1 MMINTKWGP
10 ICREPQN
17 YLSWKTKWIDIGNT
31 VHCQLFHAKISS
43 NLFNSRVCLSTE
55 WKYCGLKINFVT
67 KLKWLFRN
75 YIWDVFSSSFLPFPP
90 LKLVFLQE
98 TLSSFAISRSLHMS
112 PSQTMMM
119 MIHNDDRWVMMMILP
134 VESLKQREGNRPAF
148 HTRSL
153 PGTTWI
159 IMVNVMTMEV
169 LLIMMI
175 MIILMTYVAR
185 YRSENDQMCCLYFV
199 YFCVFILGP
208 K

>member
-1 MMINTKWGP
+1 M
-10 ICREPQN
+10 
-17 YLSWKTKWIDIGNT
+17 
-31 VHCQLFHAKISS
+31 F
-43 NLFNSRVCLSTE
+43 
-55 WKYCGLKINFVT
+55 
-67 KLKWLFRN
+67 
-75 YIWDVFSSSFLPFPP
+75 FSSSFLPFPP

-175 MIILMTYVAR
+175 MIILMMIMIIVMMIMIIEMMITNHISCHSQSVGR
-185 YRSENDQMCCLYFV
+185 PQGQCNPGSQLNRKFFNPNPSNGITFRVKRSICL
-199 YFCVFILGP
+199 
-208 K
+208 

>member
-1 MMINTKWGP
+1 MQKYPRTSLT
-10 ICREPQN
+10 RESASAQSESIVAWKSS
-17 YLSWKTKWIDIGNT
+17 LSPNW
-31 VHCQLFHAKISS
+31 
-43 NLFNSRVCLSTE
+43 NLFQKWYLRCLS
-55 WKYCGLKINFVT
+55 
-67 KLKWLFRN
+67 
-75 YIWDVFSSSFLPFPP
+75 FSPFPP

-175 MIILMTYVAR
+175 MIILMMIMIIVMMIMIIEMMITNHISCHSQSVGR
-185 YRSENDQMCCLYFV
+185 PQGQCNPGSQLNRKFFNPNPSNGITFRVKRSICL
-199 YFCVFILGP
+199 
-208 K
+208 